1 MSDTSNQRLP
11 LSAIVFRTV
20 VCLAFVGAGLGI
32 VGALVA
38 TKPDAGRNATK
49 APPPRVA
56 VLELAPIE
64 IERFV
69 RGYGT
74 ARAVESA
81 DVPARVGAVVVA
93 LGANYAVGRPVA
105 KDEILVELDASDF
118 RQQVEIAREAI
129 RAIEAQVAV
138 IETQARAARE
148 TAELVGRERE
158 IAARDLERVENAARE
173 GAAQA
178 REVDLA
184 RAALIGATRAAVAA
198 EDAVASIAPRLQA
211 LAAQR
216 AVEES
221 RLKLAESSAERCL
234 IRAPIAGSL
243 QLAELEVGESVVPGQ
258 TIARVVDRTRIE
270 VPLRIPASARALAP
284 VGAHAEVVVRADGRR
299 FDGEIV
305 RVAPE
310 DDAATRTATVFIEF
324 AQDAAREGARDL
336 APTLL
341 APGAFVEA
349 RISAGRPELRTLVPR
364 RAIRD
369 DFILVVESGRVHQH
383 RVSVDYAHSDPVPST
398 GIADTDWAVLT
409 APLGPGTLVV
419 LDGSRSLAEGQEISP
434 VKPGEAAAAG
444 GTPAPG
450 PAADAPRA
458 GDGA

>member
-81 DVPARVGAVVVA
+81 DVPARVGAVVVR

-184 RAALIGATRAAVAA
+184 RAALIAASRAAVAA

-211 LAAQR
+211 LAAQK

-221 RLKLAESSAERCL
+221 RLKLAESSADRCL
-234 IRAPIAGSL
+234 IRAPIAGTL
-243 QLAELEVGESVVPGQ
+243 QLAELEVGESVSPGQ

-270 VPLRIPASARALAP
+270 VPLRIPASARSLAP
-284 VGAHAEVVVRADGRR
+284 VGARAEVVVRADGRR

-310 DDAATRTATVFIEF
+310 DDPATRTATVFVEF
-324 AQDAAREGARDL
+324 TQGATREGASEP

-444 GTPAPG
+444 GTPASV
-450 PAADAPRA
+450 PAAEAPRA